1 MRMAEDLMTSHELAD
16 YLKVDL
22 RTVYRYIK
30 QGHIPKVKVGGRW
43 RFRRGDI
50 EGWLRGNVYLEQSS
64 PTLGKHILV
73 VDDHPGTV
81 AVLTDILQEAGYNV
95 QVADNGEAALTLL
108 REIFFDLLIVDLQ
121 LPKIGGL
128 SLISRAH
135 ELYGREVKCII
146 VTGFAS
152 KESAIEAVNLGVQRF
167 LEKPFS
173 TSQLLSIVKSTL
185 DE

>member
-1 MRMAEDLMTSHELAD
+1 MAEDLMTSHELAD

-30 QGHIPKVKVGGRW
+30 QGQIPKVKVGGRW

-50 EGWLRGNVYLEQSS
+50 EAWLRGAVQVEQLPASS
-64 PTLGKHILV
+64 GKHILV
-73 VDDHPGTV
+73 VDDNPGTI

-95 QVADNGEAALTLL
+95 QVAQNGEEALAML
-108 REIFFDLLIVDLQ
+108 REIFFDLLIVDLN
-121 LPKIGGL
+121 LPRIGGL
-128 SLISRAH
+128 ALIARAH
-135 ELYGREVKCII
+135 ELYGREVRCII
-146 VTGFAS
+146 VTGYAS

-173 TSQLLSIVKSTL
+173 ASQLLSTVKSTL